1 MIMSKPII
9 SIAGTGIYLPEKII
23 TSETLDQKLG
33 KESGW
38 VRNKSG
44 VIKRYFSSEHET
56 TSFMAVKA
64 AIQAVENSG
73 IKMNDI
79 DCIISASGGM
89 EQAIPSTSSII
100 SRDLGLEKAGI
111 TTFDVNSTCLS
122 FLSALDIASC
132 MIEARRFN
140 HVLIVSS
147 EIPSLSMNW
156 KDMES
161 CTIFGDGAAAAVV
174 TNISEKSKNNIRVL
188 SSHFATYS
196 DGIEHCQIRSG
207 GTKLHPNKGGN
218 DYAKYA
224 FFEMNG
230 KATYK
235 FTAELLP
242 KFLKNLFDKAGLKI
256 SDIDLFIPHQ
266 ASKLAI
272 RHLQDRVK
280 IPEEKLINIFSE
292 NGNQVAASI
301 PSALHHAFI
310 TNKIKNGDRILL
322 LGTSAGISVG
332 GMLLQYRT
340 E

>member
-1 MIMSKPII
+1 MIKSII
-9 SIAGTGIYLPEKII
+9 SIAGTGIYLPERVIV
-23 TSETLDQKLG
+23 SEDLDQSLG

-44 VIKRYFSSEHET
+44 VIKRYFASDYET
-56 TSFMAVKA
+56 TSFMAIKA
-64 AIQAVENSG
+64 AIQAVESSG
-73 IKMNDI
+73 IKMIDI

-132 MIEARRFN
+132 MIKAERFN
-140 HVLIVSS
+140 NVLIISS

-156 KDMES
+156 QDMES
-161 CTIFGDGAAAAVV
+161 CTIFGDGAAAALV
-174 TNISEKSKNNIRVL
+174 TNFSEKSKNNIQIL

-207 GTKLHPNKGGN
+207 GTKLHPSKGGD

-224 FFEMNG
+224 VFEMNG

-242 KFLKNLFDKAGLKI
+242 NFLENLFYKSGIKI

-272 RHLQDRVK
+272 RHLQDRIK
-280 IPEEKLINIFSE
+280 IPEEKLINIFPE

-301 PSALHHAFI
+301 PSALHHAFA
-310 TNKIKNGDRILL
+310 NNRIKNGDRILL
-322 LGTSAGISVG
+322 LGTSAGISIG
-332 GMLLQYRT
+332 GMLLQYQT
-340 E
+340 QI